1 MKEDNENKVLQH
13 EQEKLFEIKI
23 AIIQGA
29 DVLHDIGKALEDARN
44 KKKASIKKQGDK
56 KNLKDAKIWI
66 KFKVTH
72 KIMREI
78 PKQSRKFNL
87 LTRRRPCTWKSRS

>member
-56 KNLKDAKIWI
+56 KKSQGRKDMDQI
-66 KFKVTH
+66 
-72 KIMREI
+72 
-78 PKQSRKFNL
+78 QSNSQNYARDSKAE
-87 LTRRRPCTWKSRS
+87 P